1 VAAAIVSF
9 SRGYLHATLS
19 YSSSAS
25 CFPIFPTIAVCTFL
39 VAACLILPNL
49 AIIGLKQ
56 RTPVGSLGIAFTIV
70 LGLGIP
76 PALGRC
82 DLVHLSLNGIGIL
95 MFALALL
102 TSLPVRRLYYPLL
115 YAYVLLFPSSE
126 LTGMLWLGYAP
137 MSLTALKTRISEAK
151 VDHRDQMAEQ
161 QEFQVRN
168 HRVYGKPRYFPPDLL
183 ALLRYPKVGTPLGA
197 TEDIDR
203 FLKVTDRVI
212 PEYWPNPASTVNV
225 WAPADVKRKLSDLS
239 AMDVI
244 LVPKDVYLVDNFLT
258 IPVNPDLT
266 LQGGLDPALQRKT
279 AVRVL
284 SQINMFPVWLPKPR
298 NTPFYP
304 EVQIME
310 EIAKHYLP
318 VGKFRYYLIASKR
331 SNSASSPVKVQP

>member
-1 VAAAIVSF
+1 MRRCAISCPLASLLFIHRSLPATVPARLSWSHAWTAALAFLLPLIALAFSPEAGIATTLAVTAYFLALIRSPQRMFSWCALGPALAVAAAIVSF
-9 SRGYLHATLS
+9 SRGYLHAALS

-25 CFPIFPTIAVCTFL
+25 CFPIFPTVAVCTFL

-56 RTPVGSLGIAFTIV
+56 RTPVGSLGIAFTVV

-82 DLVHLSLNGIGIL
+82 DLVHLCLNGIGIL

-102 TSLPVRRLYYPLL
+102 TSLPVRRFYYPLL

-126 LTGMLWLGYAP
+126 LTGMLWLGYGP
-137 MSLTALKTRISEAK
+137 MSLNALKRRISDAR
-151 VDHRDQMAEQ
+151 VDHRDQTAEQ
-161 QEFQVRN
+161 KEFQERN

-212 PEYWPNPASTVNV
+212 PEYWP
-225 WAPADVKRKLSDLS
+225 APGR
-239 AMDVI
+239 
-244 LVPKDVYLVDNFLT
+244 P
-258 IPVNPDLT
+258 
-266 LQGGLDPALQRKT
+266 
-279 AVRVL
+279 
-284 SQINMFPVWLPKPR
+284 
-298 NTPFYP
+298 
-304 EVQIME
+304 
-310 EIAKHYLP
+310 
-318 VGKFRYYLIASKR
+318 
-331 SNSASSPVKVQP
+331 